1 MIGAATRGGI
11 LPRLKLEVDLPI
23 AEMTPSPRIGAG
35 D

>member
-1 MIGAATRGGI
+1 MSGAATQDGI